1 MSKLL
6 FINKGILVA
15 LLLAFGYS
23 QKVVP
28 YYSSGGANSVYY
40 WITSKLGI
48 SQSMV
53 ETTFTVIFIIIVLSL
68 IYFVY
73 KRPNG

>member
-1 MSKLL
+1 MKKVL
-6 FINKGILVA
+6 FI

-28 YYSSGGANSVYY
+28 HYSSGGANSIYY

-48 SQSMV
+48 SQYMI